1 MNYPR
6 GAPRTRVVDHTIYG
20 VYVWQLPDGSYFA
33 NDNNDFLSISAVKGD
48 IGKMA
53 KLQRA
58 AAYWGKPNGTPVFM
72 AGNRKIT
79 DEEFDHQWERHLNGE
94 LADEYDVGAIIDE
107 LRGQKQHGS
116 N

>member
-1 MNYPR
+1 MEQMPR
-6 GAPRTRVVDHTIYG
+6 KPKTRIVDHTIYG
-20 VYVWQLPDGSYFA
+20 VYVWQLPTGEYFSDGNQNY
-33 NDNNDFLSISAVKGD
+33 LSIASVKGD

-58 AAYWGKPNGTPVFM
+58 AASYGKSEGAPVFM

-79 DEEFDHQWERHLNGE
+79 ESEYAQQWERYLQGD
-94 LADEYDVGAIIDE
+94 LPDEYDVGAILGD
-107 LRGQKQHGS
+107 LRQEKEHGR

>member
-1 MNYPR
+1 MNPPR
-6 GAPRTRVVDHTIYG
+6 RVPRTRVVDHTIYG
-20 VYVWQLPDGSYFA
+20 VYVWQLPTGQYFA
-33 NDNNDFLSISAVKGD
+33 NDNQDILSIASVKGD

-58 AAYWGKPNGTPVFM
+58 AAYWGQPNGSPVFM

-79 DEEFDHQWERHLNGE
+79 QEEFDHQWERQLNGE
-94 LADEYDVGAIIDE
+94 LADEYDVGAILDE
-107 LRGQKQHGS
+107 LRGQKLHGS

>member
-1 MNYPR
+1 MPT
-6 GAPRTRVVDHTIYG
+6 G
-20 VYVWQLPDGSYFA
+20 QYFA
-33 NDNNDFLSISAVKGD
+33 NDNQDILSIASVKGD

-58 AAYWGKPNGTPVFM
+58 AAYWGQPNGVPVFM

-79 DEEFDHQWERHLNGE
+79 QEEFDHQWERQLNGE
-94 LADEYDVGAIIDE
+94 LADEYDIGAIMDE

>member
-1 MNYPR
+1 MNPPGR
-6 GAPRTRVVDHTIYG
+6 VPTTRVVDHTIYG
-20 VYVWQLPDGSYFA
+20 VYVWQLPSGQYFA
-33 NDNNDFLSISAVKGD
+33 NDNQDILSIASVKGD

-58 AAYWGKPNGTPVFM
+58 AAYWGQPNGAPVFM

-79 DEEFDHQWERHLNGE
+79 QEEFDHQWERQLNGE
-94 LADEYDVGAIIDE
+94 LADEYDFGAILDE

>member
-1 MNYPR
+1 MPT
-6 GAPRTRVVDHTIYG
+6 G
-20 VYVWQLPDGSYFA
+20 QYFA
-33 NDNNDFLSISAVKGD
+33 NDNQDILSIASVKGD

-58 AAYWGKPNGTPVFM
+58 AAYWGQPNGAPVFM

-79 DEEFDHQWERHLNGE
+79 QEEFDHQWERQLNGE
-94 LADEYDVGAIIDE
+94 LADEYDIGAIMDE